1 MDAKSSSGK
10 NPTASQDGGSFPVEA
25 IQAELEKILESQAF
39 TNAER
44 LSRFLRFTVEQALQG
59 RGDQVKEYL
68 LGLEV
73 FDRNQSYDPR
83 IDPIVRVEA
92 GRLRSK
98 LGEYYESEGRNDPV
112 VIQYR
117 KGSYVPAFQKRE
129 SPATGLGS
137 GRSVRGLR
145 NGWKVIM
152 LFVTLGLAG
161 LTLFWVTHRSELG
174 PSSQG
179 STQGAGTVLSIAVLP
194 FESLSD
200 NREQEYF
207 ADGMTET
214 LIAELSKVKEIRVV
228 SRNSV
233 MRYKGTRQPLP
244 EIVRDLNVDLIVAGS
259 VTSSG
264 KRVRV
269 IAHLINASTDRKLW
283 AETYERDLGDV
294 LRLQHELART
304 IAHEIKTRLTTP

>member
-10 NPTASQDGGSFPVEA
+10 NLAASQDGGSFPVEA
-25 IQAELEKILESQAF
+25 IQAELDKILASQAF
-39 TNAER
+39 ANAER
-44 LSRFLRFTVEQALQG
+44 LSRFLRFTVEQTLQG

-98 LGEYYESEGRNDPV
+98 LSEYYESEGRNDPV

-145 NGWKVIM
+145 NTWKVIM
-152 LFVTLGLAG
+152 LFVTLGLTG
-161 LTLFWVTHRSELG
+161 LTLFWVTRRSHLG

-179 STQGAGTVLSIAVLP
+179 STEGAGTVLSIAVLP
-194 FESLSD
+194 FNLSD
-200 NREQEYF
+200 NPEQEYF

-233 MRYKGTRQPLP
+233 MRYKGTRQPVP

-304 IAHEIKTRLTTP
+304 IANEIKTRLTTS